1 MADCLQVF
9 LNNWSK
15 LFQICEE
22 YRVVI
27 ESPILLLRLAEQLFS
42 RLKPIAIALDKA
54 QADSANIS
62 TAFRIWAE
70 LEVVLNKKSE
80 FKLDKDQRKKVIERK
95 KQAITKYNFLANLV
109 DPRERG
115 NMRSDCEKNDILE
128 WTSENHP
135 IFVPILMKMN
145 ANATPYH

>member
-1 MADCLQVF
+1 MSHDRLVSSSLKYRSMIIAVMTNGDATICEGADCLQFF

-54 QADSANIS
+54 NIS
-62 TAFRIWAE
+62 TVVRIRAE
-70 LEVVLNKKSE
+70 LEVALNKNSE
-80 FKLDKDQRKKVIERK
+80 FKLDKGQRKKVIERK
-95 KQAITKYNFLANLV
+95 KKAITKYQ
-109 DPRERG
+109 
-115 NMRSDCEKNDILE
+115 
-128 WTSENHP
+128 
-135 IFVPILMKMN
+135 
-145 ANATPYH
+145 